1 MNYLVYCLIRHV
13 CPQNVSIFDDRTKS
27 INIEKNIW
35 GERNFFIIDVVGV
48 SIIHVYSK
56 MPGNKLLYRGNVLLK
71 VCNICTR
78 WQHNVVGYDFLYPFI
93 IAPFHVKCGNH

>member
-1 MNYLVYCLIRHV
+1 MFLYLMIT
-13 CPQNVSIFDDRTKS
+13 QNQ
-27 INIEKNIW
+27 NLW
-35 GERNFFIIDVVGV
+35 GEFIIVVGV

-56 MPGNKLLYRGNVLLK
+56 MPGNKLLYRGNGLLK

-78 WQHNVVGYDFLYPFI
+78 WQHYVVYLVGYDFLYPFI